1 MTVAPPATA
10 TTAAPA
16 DRRSR
21 SWLLIVALGTLLV
34 VAGAVITYLMLS
46 STMGPAGMCGSVLDG
61 LEVDRVGPCRQ
72 LLETQS
78 MKAGLT
84 GGGLG
89 VVGLITAGVGFVVRS
104 RSQA

>member
-1 MTVAPPATA
+1 M
-10 TTAAPA
+10 
-16 DRRSR
+16 
-21 SWLLIVALGTLLV
+21 IVLVGAVLV
-34 VAGAVITYLMLS
+34 VAGVVITYLMLS

-78 MKAGLT
+78 MKAGLI

-89 VVGLITAGVGFVVRS
+89 VVGLITVGTGVVVRS
-104 RSQA
+104 RSLA